1 MRVVPLRAGPR
12 LRLLAVA
19 LCAASGSTCDSED
32 LAFPTA
38 PTTLTSGIAVY
49 DGPNFTGA
57 SAHVDRDVDDLSE
70 YQGPCVYDPPGD
82 EIATFRA
89 WDDCISSIRVAA
101 GVTAVIFVDTGF
113 KGFAVTIDRDVA
125 NLGLMVGPCHNGSMN
140 DCVSSIRVRVP

>member
-1 MRVVPLRAGPR
+1 MPLRAGPR

-19 LCAASGSTCDSED
+19 LCAASAWTCDDSGD

-38 PTTLTSGIAVY
+38 PTTLTTGIAVY
-49 DGPNFTGA
+49 DGTNFTGT
-57 SAHVDRDVDDLSE
+57 SAHIDRDVDDLTE
-70 YQGPCVYDPPGD
+70 YQGLCEYDPPGD

-113 KGFAVTIDRDVA
+113 TGFAVTIDRDVA
-125 NLGLMVGPCHNGSMN
+125 NLGLMVA
-140 DCVSSIRVRVP
+140 RAATAA